1 MLRQFCV
8 LFLLLSVVHTAS
20 PFDAVPEWAIRG
32 GSEETQSTVQNDPEI
47 DRSPIWAMV
56 FGRYLYHLG
65 REMFWPELDERAR
78 FQIGVVRWSA
88 LAEDL
93 ASQLEG
99 RAIAGL
105 PVDITPLTAA
115 ELRDH
120 RGDFTMLFLGDTN
133 AKSGKEEIEESLKRW
148 NKKQD
153 KKALIITDGAQLPA
167 CDLVF
172 QRRGEG
178 QDIGLCLI
186 QQLENLE
193 NKGMVLPAPFL
204 QRLCP

>member
-1 MLRQFCV
+1 MLRSFCV
-8 LFLLLSVVHTAS
+8 LLLLLSVVLTAS
-20 PFDAVPEWAIRG
+20 PLAVVPKWRIERNV
-32 GSEETQSTVQNDPEI
+32 EETPTSVQNDPEI

-65 REMFWPELDERAR
+65 REMFWPELDQRAR
-78 FQIGVVRWSA
+78 FQIGVVRWGA

-93 ASQLEG
+93 GSQLEG

-105 PVDITPLTAA
+105 PVEIIPLTAA

-133 AKSGKEEIEESLKRW
+133 AQTGRKEIEESLQRW

-172 QRRGEG
+172 RRRGEG